1 MKFFNIF
8 IVIILFTNCSFD
20 KRTGIWK
27 NEDNLTKKEDVTF
40 KDFKTISSAN
50 EFYEKSIPI
59 DKNFKFKLKD
69 PLKNTEWSDIFFSD
83 SNNYTNFKYD
93 NKNKT
98 IYQSQKLTKNNIN
111 ESILFKDEHIIFS
124 DKRGNIIVFSINQN
138 KIITKFNFYKKK
150 LKKIDK
156 IINLIIDNNIIFA
169 SDNLGYL
176 YAFDY
181 KKNTILWAKNYKIPF
196 RSNLKLIN
204 TKLIS
209 ADQNNNLYFF
219 EKKNGNTVKLIPTEE
234 TLVKNQFINNISL
247 TKNSIFFLNTY
258 GSLYSIDK
266 NTLSVKWFLN
276 LNQSLDLNPSNL
288 FSGTEL
294 VNNNNKIIVTTNY
307 TTYIINTNSG
317 SILYKNNISSNFKPI
332 IYNNYLFLIS
342 KKNYL
347 VCINLNSGKIIYS
360 SNINKKISEFL
371 KEKRKEIDIHEI
383 MILNNEIYIFLK
395 NSQILVFDIA
405 GEVKSIRKLNA
416 KMNSNIIIIDG
427 SILFVDSKKK
437 LFISD

>member
-1 MKFFNIF
+1 M
-8 IVIILFTNCSFD
+8 
-20 KRTGIWK
+20 
-27 NEDNLTKKEDVTF
+27 
-40 KDFKTISSAN
+40 
-50 EFYEKSIPI
+50 
-59 DKNFKFKLKD
+59 
-69 PLKNTEWSDIFFSD
+69 
-83 SNNYTNFKYD
+83 
-93 NKNKT
+93 
-98 IYQSQKLTKNNIN
+98 
-111 ESILFKDEHIIFS
+111 
-124 DKRGNIIVFSINQN
+124 
-138 KIITKFNFYKKK
+138 
-150 LKKIDK
+150 
-156 IINLIIDNNIIFA
+156 
-169 SDNLGYL
+169 
-176 YAFDY
+176 
-181 KKNTILWAKNYKIPF
+181 
-196 RSNLKLIN
+196 
-204 TKLIS
+204 
-209 ADQNNNLYFF
+209 
-219 EKKNGNTVKLIPTEE
+219 
-234 TLVKNQFINNISL
+234 
-247 TKNSIFFLNTY
+247 
-258 GSLYSIDK
+258 
-266 NTLSVKWFLN
+266 SVKWFLN